1 MKKELK
7 ILKKETYTRPDIKVV
22 VVEIEQNIL
31 ASGSGPDMPGED
43 W

>member
-1 MKKELK
+1 MKKENNSY
-7 ILKKETYTRPDIKVV
+7 KKEAYITPDIKVV

-31 ASGSGPDMPGED
+31 ASGSTLDMPGED